1 MTGRGTGWVV
11 AQFTLMAAIMVA
23 GFVPPHWP
31 DEGHNAASAV
41 GAVLAVAGAAFAVW
55 ASRSLGRSFT
65 PFPKP
70 LVAGLVTEGPFAI
83 VRHPVYTGGIAL
95 FLGYSLYASVPAL
108 VLTVA
113 LAGLWVGK
121 LGVEEGLL
129 TNAYDAYPEYRQR
142 VRWRLLPFV
151 Y

>member
-11 AQFTLMAAIMVA
+11 AQFTLMAAILVA
-23 GFVPPHWP
+23 GLVPPHWP
-31 DEGHNAASAV
+31 REGHFATSAV
-41 GAVLAVAGAAFAVW
+41 GAVLVVAGAGLAVW

-70 LVAGLVTEGPFAI
+70 LGAGLVTEGPFAI
-83 VRHPVYTGGIAL
+83 VRHPVYTGGIAF
-95 FLGYSLYASVPAL
+95 FLGYSLCASVPAV

-113 LAGLWVGK
+113 LAALWVGK

-129 TNAYDAYPEYRQR
+129 SNAYDAYPGYRRR